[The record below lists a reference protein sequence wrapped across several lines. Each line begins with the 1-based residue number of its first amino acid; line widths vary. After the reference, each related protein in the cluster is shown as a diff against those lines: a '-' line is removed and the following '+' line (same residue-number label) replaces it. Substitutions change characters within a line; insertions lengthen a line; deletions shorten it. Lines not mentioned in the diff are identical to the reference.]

1 MGVNILWTGGWD
13 SSFRLLQASI
23 CEAAIVQPHYVI
35 DHRRRS
41 VHCEVKAM
49 ANIKDRLAERFPD
62 ARHRILPT
70 VFYERCEIP
79 ENAAISASHAALLAH
94 SYLGTQYEWI
104 SRLAASGRIARLELS
119 VHRDDRAHVFLRD
132 VVSRDAHGHYSLAPD
147 AAGPAATLFKGLVFP
162 LFDMTKLEMA
172 DVARRHAFADI
183 LELTWFCAD
192 PDRNM
197 QPCGACGPCRYAIGE
212 GLARRVPRANR
223 VKAQV
228 GRVYRGVGR
237 RLLRIVTPGGIL
249 RTSS

>member
-1 MGVNILWTGGWD
+1 VSVNILWTGGWD
-13 SSFRLLQASI
+13 SSFRLLQAAI
-23 CEAAIVQPHYVI
+23 CERTTVQPHYVI
-35 DHRRRS
+35 DHGRRS

-49 ANIKDRLAERFPD
+49 ASIKDRIAERFPD
-62 ARHRILPT
+62 ARQRILPT

-79 ENAAISASHAALLAH
+79 ANAEISASHAALIAQSH
-94 SYLGTQYEWI
+94 LGTQYEWI
-104 SRLAASGRIARLELS
+104 SRLAASGRISRLELS
-119 VHRDDRAHVFLRD
+119 VHRDDRAHAFLLD
-132 VVSRDAHGHYSLAPD
+132 VVSRDAHGDYSLAPS

-172 DVARRHAFADI
+172 AAARAHAFADI

-197 QPCGACGPCRYAIGE
+197 QPCGACGPCLYTIGE

-237 RLLRIVTPGGIL
+237 RLRRIVAPGSIL
-249 RTSS
+249 RTT

>member
-1 MGVNILWTGGWD
+1 MSANILWTGGWD
-13 SSFRLLQASI
+13 SSFRVLQATI
-23 CEAAIVQPHYVI
+23 CEGATVQPHYVI
-35 DHRRRS
+35 DHGRRS

-49 ANIKDRLAERFPD
+49 ASIKDRVAERFPD
-62 ARHRILPT
+62 ARRRILPT
-70 VFYERCEIP
+70 VFHERCEIP
-79 ENAAISASHAALLAH
+79 ANAEISASHGALIAQSH
-94 SYLGTQYEWI
+94 LGTQYEWI
-104 SRLAASGRIARLELS
+104 SRLAASRRISRLELS
-119 VHRDDRAHVFLRD
+119 VHRDDRAHAFLSEVVTRD
-132 VVSRDAHGHYSLAPD
+132 EHGHYSLAPG

-172 DVARRHAFADI
+172 AAAREQAFADV

-197 QPCGACGPCRYAIGE
+197 QPCGACGPCRYTIGE

-237 RLLRIVTPGGIL
+237 RLRRIVGPGGL
-249 RTSS
+249 PRTT